1 MNSPKF
7 IPNVLFVIGVEHC
20 DGSTR
25 YLHTLSIYSAKHL
38 EEHPCLCPFIYDE
51 TDNIADAKQYDN
63 PEDAK
68 VIIYAL
74 NHHIGT
80 DKFHLYQFSE
90 SLNYVEI

>member
-1 MNSPKF
+1 MY
-7 IPNVLFVIGVEHC
+7 G
-20 DGSTR
+20 
-25 YLHTLSIYSAKHL
+25 
-38 EEHPCLCPFIYDE
+38 E
-51 TDNIADAKQYDN
+51 TDNIVDAKQYAD

-74 NHHIGT
+74 NHRSGT